1 MAAKA
6 ILYPMLAI
14 VALTFVGAVTM
25 FRRRVTEMRARRV
38 HPQMLA
44 SSAQIAS
51 ALDDARAADNFR
63 NLLEAPVLFYA
74 AALTIYAAQLT
85 SVPYVALAWAFVA
98 TRIAHSAIH
107 CTYNRV
113 MHRFFAFASGLLV
126 LSAIFALIA
135 FDLLGANRG

>member
-1 MAAKA
+1 
-6 ILYPMLAI
+6 
-14 VALTFVGAVTM
+14 LTFVVAVTM

>member
-14 VALTFVGAVTM
+14 VALTFVVAVTM

-113 MHRFFAFASGLLV
+113 MHRFFAFVSGILIV
-126 LSAIFALIA
+126 FAIFGVIA
-135 FDLLGANRG
+135 FDLVVANRG

>member
-14 VALTFVGAVTM
+14 VALTFVVAVTM

-98 TRIAHSAIH
+98 TQIAHSAIH

>member
-14 VALTFVGAVTM
+14 VALTFVVAVTM

>member
-6 ILYPMLAI
+6 ILYRMLAI
-14 VALTFVGAVTM
+14 VALTFVVAVTM